1 MSDPIIVSIVGVIG
15 TVVGSLGGACIGAL
29 IQRDSKRHEK
39 KIEALKQQVERFR
52 KEIKARH
59 AVEEVAEA
67 WLVELGLEKS
77 PRAAMLHLRRRTVEK
92 RGDGARPKISPSE
105 FDLP

>member
-1 MSDPIIVSIVGVIG
+1 MSDPIIISIVS
-15 TVVGSLGGACIGAL
+15 VVGSLGGAWIGAR
-29 IQRDSKRHEK
+29 IQRDSKRHEQ
-39 KIEALKQQVERFR
+39 KIEALKQKVEQY
-52 KEIKARH
+52 KTEIKAKH

-67 WLVELGLEKS
+67 WLVELGIEKS

-105 FDLP
+105 LDLP